1 MKALWPFLPPLPVP
15 QPRDN
20 NLPKKDLTEVT
31 HVNHL
36 SAYNTLAIPQ
46 PMNSQPSLIKSP
58 ITHLLTQPL
67 VAPLNPSPAPQLDP
81 QPSHIKP
88 TTHHIA
94 LIQHH
99 TNPPTTKVMAQTNQ
113 DLTPQPWKATTL
125 PSSLGYSHHIGNL
138 YLPKREGH
146 QPLDSSSPLVNL
158 SLPSMART
166 K

>member
-1 MKALWPFLPPLPVP
+1 MKAFWPFLSPLPVP

-20 NLPKKDLTEVT
+20 NLPKKDPTEVT
-31 HVNHL
+31 QVNHL
-36 SAYNTLAIPQ
+36 SACNTLAIPQ

-113 DLTPQPWKATTL
+113 VLTPQPWKATTL
-125 PSSLGYSHHIGNL
+125 PSLTP
-138 YLPKREGH
+138 YL
-146 QPLDSSSPLVNL
+146 V
-158 SLPSMART
+158 
-166 K
+166 